1 MLKRAFDLAIGL
13 FGLVL
18 LSPLFPVLAVAVMAS
33 LGRPVLFR
41 QVRAGLNGRDFT
53 LVKFRS
59 MRNDLDV
66 NGTPLPDEARVTA
79 VGRTL
84 RRFRLDELPEFWLI
98 ATGEMSM
105 VGPRPLPRRLLEEAG
120 VLQSRCRARPGLTG
134 LAQVSGNTLLT
145 NGEKFAVDLW
155 YVDHQ
160 SVWRDLGIILAT
172 IRTVVT
178 GERRDE
184 PLIRKALQHAH
195 GPDRRGR

>member
-1 MLKRAFDLAIGL
+1 MLKRAFDLTTGL
-13 FGLVL
+13 LGLAL
-18 LSPLFPVLAVAVMAS
+18 LSPLLPVLAVAVLAS

-53 LVKFRS
+53 LAKFRS
-59 MRNDLDV
+59 MRDDRDPD
-66 NGTPLPDEARVTA
+66 GTLLSDEARVTA
-79 VGRTL
+79 VGRML

-98 ATGEMSM
+98 VTGAMSM
-105 VGPRPLPRRLLEEAG
+105 VGPRPLPRQLLEQAG
-120 VLQSRCRARPGLTG
+120 VLQARCRARPGLTG

-145 NGEKFAVDLW
+145 NAEKFAVDLW

-160 SVWRDLGIILAT
+160 SVLGDLRIILAT
-172 IRTVVT
+172 IRTVAT

-195 GPDRRGR
+195 GSDRRGR